1 MKRNALLAALGLS
14 LLFNI
19 FVLVGFMQSRSKTA
33 QAADEPKRLEQ
44 LARDLNLNDSQAQLM
59 QRLRED
65 QRRQSALIDE
75 NVAVVRQE
83 IAAELRKASPD
94 LDRLRTLVDQEA
106 DLYRQRRQI
115 NAELYSRFVGGLSPA
130 QRQTLGQRADHPAR
144 TPQVPHR
151 ILERFDR
158 DHNGRLEPEEWQWA
172 RQEMERRRRDFP
184 QPPRP
189 NFNWREFD
197 ANRDGRLDES
207 EIAAMERSRPQRP
220 RPPADQPRGASAEGG
235 SPTED

>member
-130 QRQTLGQRADHPAR
+130 QPRHFDRWIATIADPAIEVFAGGLCCEQAFIHISR
-144 TPQVPHR
+144 HAHVTPGAS
-151 ILERFDR
+151 ILETHCENARERFI
-158 DHNGRLEPEEWQWA
+158 
-172 RQEMERRRRDFP
+172 RRS
-184 QPPRP
+184 
-189 NFNWREFD
+189 
-197 ANRDGRLDES
+197 L
-207 EIAAMERSRPQRP
+207 
-220 RPPADQPRGASAEGG
+220 QPR
-235 SPTED
+235 